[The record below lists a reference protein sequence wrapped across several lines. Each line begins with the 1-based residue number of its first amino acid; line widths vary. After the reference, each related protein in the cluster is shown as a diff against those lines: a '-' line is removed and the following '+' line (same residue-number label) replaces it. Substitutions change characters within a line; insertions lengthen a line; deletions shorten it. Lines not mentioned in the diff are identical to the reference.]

1 MRSEE
6 APSGLRRATTESQ
19 RGSPTFVPDRDGN
32 LTKVRLNRLVAVG
45 VLALAGCS
53 PGGPSHAGGTTPPPL
68 PAVSGTRPVAAPPA
82 RPGTPR
88 DLVTGLAVPWA
99 IAFLPGGDALVTER
113 DSARLVRV
121 TPAGKVSTVGKVPG
135 VSPAG
140 EGGLLGVAVSPSFA
154 RDHWVFLYYSAA
166 SENRIVRFAYRGQGI
181 TDVRTLVTGIP
192 RGPIHNGGRLA
203 FGPDHM
209 LYATTGETGRG
220 GLSQDRSSLGG
231 KILRM
236 TPDGKPAPGN
246 PFGTLVWTYGHR
258 NVQGLAWDQRGHM
271 FATEFGQ
278 DRFDEINLISK
289 GHNYGWPV
297 VEGFGGDRK
306 RYTPPLLTWTTAEAS
321 PSGLAYAGGSLWA
334 GALGGRRLWQVPVS
348 AKGTVG
354 RPVAH
359 FEGRYGRLRAVATAP
374 DGSLWVSTSNRDGRG
389 DPRKGDDRILVT
401 PLS

>member
-1 MRSEE
+1 M
-6 APSGLRRATTESQ
+6 
-19 RGSPTFVPDRDGN
+19 
-32 LTKVRLNRLVAVG
+32 TKVRLSIVAALSA
-45 VLALAGCS
+45 LALAGCS
-53 PGGPSHAGGTTPPPL
+53 SSGPPDASGSTPPPL
-68 PAVSGTRPVAAPPA
+68 PSSAPAGTPPGSAAHL
-82 RPGTPR
+82 GTPR
-88 DLVTGLAVPWA
+88 DLATGLAVPWA

-113 DSARLVRV
+113 DTARLLRV

-140 EGGLLGVAVSPSFA
+140 EGGLLGVAVSPTFT
-154 RDHWVFLYYSAA
+154 RDHLVFLYYSAA
-166 SENRIVRFAYRGQGI
+166 SENRIVRFEYRGPGI
-181 TDVRTLVTGIP
+181 SGVRTLVTGIP

-203 FGPDHM
+203 FGPDHL
-209 LYATTGETGRG
+209 LYASTGETGRG

-258 NVQGLAWDQRGHM
+258 NVQGLAWDRQGRM

-278 DRFDEINLISK
+278 DRFDEINRITA

-306 RYTPPLLTWTTAEAS
+306 RYTPPLLTWTTDEAS

-334 GALGGRRLWQVPVS
+334 GALGGRRLWQVPV
-348 AKGTVG
+348 AANGTVG
-354 RPVAH
+354 KPVAH
-359 FEGRYGRLRAVATAP
+359 FTARYGRLRAVAAAP

-389 DPRKGDDRILVT
+389 DPKQGDDRILVI
-401 PLS
+401 PVS